1 MRWLNKLSDVVN
13 TIAEYFCAIALGIMS
28 IVVFAQV
35 AFRLTSGSLPWSEEL
50 ARYLMIYMVYVGTS
64 IGVKR
69 NSHIAVEVVMDRC
82 PAKVQKVVEI
92 LVYLLMMVAFVILCR
107 YGFKIVLITMKQKS
121 PAMQIKMG
129 YVYISMVLGGALMM
143 LHCVNNMIN
152 SFTGYKPEVK
162 KVEGECA
169 E

>member
-1 MRWLNKLSDVVN
+1 
-13 TIAEYFCAIALGIMS
+13 
-28 IVVFAQV
+28 
-35 AFRLTSGSLPWSEEL
+35 
-50 ARYLMIYMVYVGTS
+50 MIYMVYVGTS
-64 IGVKR
+64 IGVKK

-92 LVYLLMMVAFVILCR
+92 LVYLLMMVAFVIMCR
-107 YGFKIVLITMKQKS
+107 YGMKIVDIAMKQKS

-129 YVYISMVLGGALMM
+129 YVYLSMVTGGALML

-152 SFTGYKPEVK
+152 TIVGYKPEVK